1 MDRFAGDLAA
11 QDVTGVVRALF
22 LERATGVLEV
32 TVDSG
37 KRRLF
42 FVDGELH
49 LPPSNPLALQITRR
63 LQEGANAAEI
73 EELMGRVAAV
83 ILGWREGAFT
93 FDPGRAAVPPDAV
106 GPLPTAALVMSAA
119 VLDRGEADLIERL
132 GGERARWG
140 VRSASGDETAS
151 LSSTWA
157 ARVPAYRSA
166 RLSPGELALR
176 EMLGEPRT
184 VGELL
189 GGAIDRPKL
198 LASLS
203 RLAAVGAIE
212 RSELRV
218 RGETPLDS
226 DVLSRFAER
235 VGKELMERPVALDA
249 AAHRA
254 RVGELL
260 GRLGEVSHYE
270 LLGVMADAGTDQVHA
285 AYDELSRLVHPSHA
299 TRLGF
304 KGREEGLRLLF
315 EKATEAYLV
324 LSDPERR
331 NRYNLESGIFWTRA
345 GVDAADL
352 PKRSPEVA
360 IKLFTQARDMVQRE
374 EYHYAYELLRQAL
387 QVDRRPEY
395 YALLAEVQKKNP
407 NWLHH
412 AVDSLREAL
421 NLAPDDLAYRRSLG
435 ELYEEMGDLGR
446 ARAVYRSIL
455 IRAPGDREAVQA
467 IERLEGKPR
476 KRKAGFFG
484 LFGGE

>member
-1 MDRFAGDLAA
+1 MDRFSGDLTD
-11 QDVTGVVRALF
+11 QDVTGVVRSLF

-49 LPPSNPLALQITRR
+49 LPPSNPLALQITQR
-63 LQEGANAAEI
+63 LQAGANPTEI

-83 ILGWREGAFT
+83 ILAWREGAFT

-119 VLDRGEADLIERL
+119 VLARSEEELVEQL
-132 GGERARWG
+132 GGERARWAAP
-140 VRSASGDETAS
+140 SSGGDGTVS
-151 LSSTWA
+151 LSATWA
-157 ARVPAYRSA
+157 AKVPAYRTA
-166 RLSPGELALR
+166 RLSAGELVLR
-176 EMLGEPRT
+176 ESLAGPAT
-184 VGELL
+184 VGDLL
-189 GGAIDRPKL
+189 GGASDRQGML
-198 LASLS
+198 VSLA

-212 RSELRV
+212 RSEPRV

-226 DVLSRFAER
+226 EVLRHFAER
-235 VGKELMERPVALDA
+235 VGRELRERPVALDA
-249 AAHRA
+249 PSHRA
-254 RVGELL
+254 RLAELL

-270 LLGVMADAGTDQVHA
+270 LLGVTADATTDQVHA
-285 AYDELSRLVHPSHA
+285 AYDELARLVHPSHA
-299 TRLGF
+299 ARLGH
-304 KGREEGLRLLF
+304 KGREEAITLLF

-331 NRYNLESGIFWTRA
+331 NRYNRESGIFWTRA
-345 GVDAADL
+345 GVEPTEL

-360 IKLFTQARDMVQRE
+360 VKLFTQARDMVQRDE
-374 EYHYAYELLRQAL
+374 LHYAYELLRQAL

-395 YALLAEVQKKNP
+395 YALLAEVQQRNP
-407 NWLHH
+407 NWLQH
-412 AVDSLREAL
+412 AVDSLREAV
-421 NLAPDDLAYRRSLG
+421 NLAPENLAYRRSLG
-435 ELYEEMGDLGR
+435 EIYEQMGDRGR

-455 IRAPGDREAVQA
+455 IRAPGDAEAVEA
-467 IERLEGKPR
+467 IDRIDGKKS